1 MRRCAGQLIQF
12 HASGSGDETGRM
24 DEVGGF
30 VHAAP
35 EGFGAEVGGVRF
47 QHDAVFRAPARGF
60 RHHGGVFKGG
70 HPGEGDHAVQFVK
83 NSSGL
88 GRVSDEAVEHG
99 AHAARVV
106 PGNRQGVFKASGPF
120 PVPRVQDNVEAQ
132 ARRQVKV
139 LFQQVLLKAA
149 EAVSLPAPGGSVE
162 VVQPR
167 FPDGGQGD
175 ILRHAGKAVRP
186 ALRRFMGV
194 VRMDAQRA
202 KDHARELARPRR
214 VRLPVIRAGSQ
225 RNHAIN
231 AFPEGMLH
239 IGFPAG
245 LVELRGSQMAVRV
258 NNHGVKTLAGQGKS
272 VDISRF

>member
-1 MRRCAGQLIQF
+1 M
-12 HASGSGDETGRM
+12 
-24 DEVGGF
+24 
-30 VHAAP
+30 
-35 EGFGAEVGGVRF
+35 
-47 QHDAVFRAPARGF
+47 
-60 RHHGGVFKGG
+60 
-70 HPGEGDHAVQFVK
+70 
-83 NSSGL
+83 
-88 GRVSDEAVEHG
+88 
-99 AHAARVV
+99 
-106 PGNRQGVFKASGPF
+106 
-120 PVPRVQDNVEAQ
+120 
-132 ARRQVKV
+132 
-139 LFQQVLLKAA
+139 
-149 EAVSLPAPGGSVE
+149 E

-175 ILRHAGKAVRP
+175 ILRHAGKTVRP

-225 RNHAIN
+225 RNHAVN